1 VVSYLL
7 RARDVTGVE
16 IRMTRECWAEHIVVR
31 GYDKKRDVLYV
42 SVGHPQD
49 AISRE
54 VQPGIFVHLHP
65 RTRKVVG
72 YTLLDFQRRASRTAR
87 KAKAPAFAI
96 PVQASFR
103 LSPTTYRRRTA
114 AS

>member
-1 VVSYLL
+1 MAKTLIYS
-7 RARDVTGVE
+7 
-16 IRMTRECWAEHIVVR
+16 
-31 GYDKKRDVLYV
+31 YDKKRDVLYV
-42 SVGHPQD
+42 SIGQPQE

-72 YTLLDFQRRASRTAR
+72 YTLLDFQRRASLTA
-87 KAKAPAFAI
+87 KKTEASAFTI

-103 LSPTTYRRRTA
+103 LPHTTRRLRTA
-114 AS
+114 NQ

>member
-1 VVSYLL
+1 MAKALIYS
-7 RARDVTGVE
+7 
-16 IRMTRECWAEHIVVR
+16 
-31 GYDKKRDVLYV
+31 YDKKRDVLYV

-54 VQPGIFVHLHP
+54 VQPGIFVHLNP

-72 YTLLDFQRRASRTAR
+72 YTLLDFQRRASRTGR
-87 KAKAPAFAI
+87 KAEGPTFKI

-103 LSPTTYRRRTA
+103 LPLTTRRRRTA
-114 AS
+114 TP

>member
-1 VVSYLL
+1 MAKALIYS
-7 RARDVTGVE
+7 
-16 IRMTRECWAEHIVVR
+16 
-31 GYDKKRDVLYV
+31 YDKKRDVLYV
-42 SVGHPQD
+42 SVGDPQD

-72 YTLLDFQRRASRTAR
+72 YTLLDFQRRASRTGK
-87 KAKAPAFAI
+87 KADVSAFMI

-103 LSPTTYRRRTA
+103 LPTKLPRRRTA
-114 AS
+114 TL

>member
-1 VVSYLL
+1 MGKALIYS
-7 RARDVTGVE
+7 
-16 IRMTRECWAEHIVVR
+16 
-31 GYDKKRDVLYV
+31 YDKKRDVLYV

-49 AISRE
+49 AVSRE
-54 VQPGIFVHLHP
+54 VQPGIFVHMHP

-87 KAKAPAFAI
+87 KAEAPAFAI

-103 LSPTTYRRRTA
+103 LSPTTHRRRTV

>member
-1 VVSYLL
+1 MAKALIYS
-7 RARDVTGVE
+7 
-16 IRMTRECWAEHIVVR
+16 
-31 GYDKKRDVLYV
+31 YDKKRDVLYV
-42 SVGHPQD
+42 SVGRPQD

-72 YTLLDFQRRASRTAR
+72 YTLLDFQRRASRTGK
-87 KAKAPAFAI
+87 KAEAPAFTI

-103 LSPTTYRRRTA
+103 LPLTAHRRRPATP
-114 AS
+114 